1 MRRRRELTVNVR
13 YGGLSGAISAISG
26 GDTGGMKFY
35 RSPLESGGFE
45 YARDHGD
52 SGRADYFDDELRI
65 WVACESLLDE
75 IRDDGT
81 WIPCSEHEAHDA
93 AEAWPGTS
101 FDMSRIVV

>member
-1 MRRRRELTVNVR
+1 MRRRRELTVNVCS
-13 YGGLSGAISAISG
+13 GGLSGAISAISG
-26 GDTGGMKFY
+26 VDTGGMKFY
-35 RSPLESGGFE
+35 RSPLDSGGFE

-52 SGRADYFDDELRI
+52 SRRADYFDDELRI

-93 AEAWPGTS
+93 AEAWPGAA
-101 FDMSRIVV
+101 FDMSRVVV

>member
-1 MRRRRELTVNVR
+1 MN
-13 YGGLSGAISAISG
+13 SATSDV
-26 GDTGGMKFY
+26 DTGGMKFY

-75 IRDDGT
+75 IREDGT
-81 WIPCSEHEAHDA
+81 WIPCSEHEVHDA
-93 AEAWPGTS
+93 AETWPGTS
-101 FDMSRIVV
+101 FDMSRVVV